1 MAVQF
6 ILGRSGTGKT
16 SYCIDAIVEALSEPG
31 EQQLI
36 LLVPEQATYQAERA
50 ILADKRIAGYNRL
63 SVLSFDRLQ
72 FILSGR
78 NTARPALSRIGRQMI
93 VHRIL
98 RDNKSRLK
106 IFGSAS
112 TWSGPSTALG
122 TGLSRQM
129 ANTVAELHQ
138 YAKAPEDID
147 QLLVELQKD
156 ERNSLA
162 VLKFTDI
169 ALILRE
175 YLSFVEGKFVDP
187 DLQLA
192 RACSAVTGASFVKGA
207 RLWVDGFAGFT
218 TAELAILAEL
228 LKITE
233 DTKIA
238 LCLDPSKID
247 LTNPDAG
254 QLDAVGLF
262 NPTERTYGTLVEIVK
277 KSRLSLAEPVILEK
291 AIRFSR
297 CRQLAHIERNIFEL
311 EPPRIDS
318 ADNIRII
325 SAPNSRAEVRFVA
338 KQILELVRDK
348 DFRYRDI
355 AVIASD
361 IESYQHYIRAYFDDY
376 EVPFF
381 IDKKKPLNHHPVVQ
395 LVCSALQV
403 VTGGFA
409 HGDIFAYLKTDVVP
423 VERCE
428 VDILENYCLA
438 FGVSSRDWQSNK
450 NWNFAG
456 ADNGRFDEMQV
467 NRIRI
472 KTGRPL
478 FELKEKLSPP
488 DNQAGAIG
496 AGQFTQAIFDFLDV
510 LGVAETVGSW
520 IEQANQKNDRAAADE
535 HQQFYNKYVD
545 VFDELV
551 EVFVG
556 RTMTAEDY
564 FAIINSAFSQLTLAF
579 IPPTLDQVLVGS
591 IERSRHPDLR
601 AVFLIGATQRQ
612 FPVPLSS
619 DSILTDDDRIAAE
632 SADFQLAATSGQ
644 ILAERQYLAYI
655 AFARSSEFLCVTYPS
670 VDDKGGAVPRSQFIG
685 DLESLF
691 QDLNEESIAR
701 EQMDVEKV
709 LSRAELADLLC
720 SGLGRDN
727 LLSDVDDN
735 GGLDDLLDGICS
747 DGQLAELGS
756 NVLSALDYDNGAQ
769 LEGDVVDKLFG
780 RRIRSSATRLS
791 AFAACPYQHFA
802 RYTLGLKERDEFKF
816 EPLDLGRFY
825 HRVLDAL
832 LKRLN
837 AEATDFAV
845 VDNKELVR
853 LLGEGIEKLIKEDSF
868 ISNFVNR
875 RGYNEFI
882 MNSAGESLEDC
893 VLAISQMVRAGSFRP
908 RLSEVSFGQV
918 KDARDTLGE
927 CEFALGGN
935 RVLSLD
941 GKIDRL
947 DVADVDGEETAV
959 VFDYKRRDTSFGWSK
974 FYQGLD
980 MQLPIYMLAIR
991 NAAGPPTRN
1000 VAGAF
1005 YMPVEAGPARTTLA
1019 DLSKKTESFDYK
1031 AKGIFNG
1038 RFFGQLD
1045 RTAESGWSRFYSFRL
1060 TAKDQQ
1066 YGNYAISG
1074 VLKPNDFEGLLQFA
1088 GQKIVQLTEQIA
1100 SGEINA
1106 RPYRLNQTSPCS
1118 YCKYKSVC
1126 RFDWQIN
1133 DYNFLEPLNKPQ
1145 VLERMGG
1152 ESG

>member
-1 MAVQF
+1 
-6 ILGRSGTGKT
+6 
-16 SYCIDAIVEALSEPG
+16 
-31 EQQLI
+31 
-36 LLVPEQATYQAERA
+36 
-50 ILADKRIAGYNRL
+50 
-63 SVLSFDRLQ
+63 
-72 FILSGR
+72 
-78 NTARPALSRIGRQMI
+78 
-93 VHRIL
+93 
-98 RDNKSRLK
+98 
-106 IFGSAS
+106 
-112 TWSGPSTALG
+112 
-122 TGLSRQM
+122 
-129 ANTVAELHQ
+129 
-138 YAKAPEDID
+138 
-147 QLLVELQKD
+147 
-156 ERNSLA
+156 
-162 VLKFTDI
+162 
-169 ALILRE
+169 
-175 YLSFVEGKFVDP
+175 
-187 DLQLA
+187 
-192 RACSAVTGASFVKGA
+192 
-207 RLWVDGFAGFT
+207 
-218 TAELAILAEL
+218 
-228 LKITE
+228 
-233 DTKIA
+233 
-238 LCLDPSKID
+238 
-247 LTNPDAG
+247 
-254 QLDAVGLF
+254 
-262 NPTERTYGTLVEIVK
+262 
-277 KSRLSLAEPVILEK
+277 
-291 AIRFSR
+291 
-297 CRQLAHIERNIFEL
+297 
-311 EPPRIDS
+311 
-318 ADNIRII
+318 
-325 SAPNSRAEVRFVA
+325 
-338 KQILELVRDK
+338 
-348 DFRYRDI
+348 
-355 AVIASD
+355 
-361 IESYQHYIRAYFDDY
+361 
-376 EVPFF
+376 
-381 IDKKKPLNHHPVVQ
+381 
-395 LVCSALQV
+395 
-403 VTGGFA
+403 
-409 HGDIFAYLKTDVVP
+409 
-423 VERCE
+423 
-428 VDILENYCLA
+428 
-438 FGVSSRDWQSNK
+438 
-450 NWNFAG
+450 
-456 ADNGRFDEMQV
+456 MQV

-853 LLGEGIEKLIKEDSF
+853 LLGEEIEKLIKEDSF

-974 FYQGLD
+974 FYHGLD

-1106 RPYRLNQTSPCS
+1106 RPYRLNQTSPC
-1118 YCKYKSVC
+1118 
-1126 RFDWQIN
+1126 
-1133 DYNFLEPLNKPQ
+1133 
-1145 VLERMGG
+1145 
-1152 ESG
+1152 